1 MLSSRLF
8 SRFEDELLLCC
19 ARTSR
24 TPEIT
29 ARIRGLIQ
37 EGIDWEYL
45 IRTAHVH
52 GMAPLLYWHLDA
64 AHSESV
70 PENVLSYLRDHFHAN
85 SLRNLSLTGE
95 LLRILRVFKAHG
107 ADVVPYK
114 GPALAASVYGNLALR
129 EFIDLDV
136 MVHRRDVAKAKELL
150 VSLGYRP
157 KHWLTR
163 AQEAAL
169 LESQLEYV
177 FVRDDEE
184 SVVELRWDITEHYSV
199 PLGAV
204 GLWGRLEQ
212 IPLGDVIIPI
222 LSPEDTL
229 LVLCAHGSKHLWE
242 RLGWICDIAELIR
255 SHQEMRWEQVIA
267 RASAMGGERMV
278 LLGLFLASH
287 LLGAALPEEVVRRA
301 QDDPAVKKLAGQVTE
316 QLFGEANGLTGFF
329 GGAYFHPLHLK
340 MKERLPDKFRYCV
353 RAATTQTAED
363 WELLTLPNFLFPFY
377 YVLRPLRLAGKYGR
391 RLLKASPMIEKIK

>member
-1 MLSSRLF
+1 MPCSRLF
-8 SRFEDELLLCC
+8 SRSEDELLLCC

-24 TPEIT
+24 TPEIA
-29 ARIRGLIQ
+29 ARIRGLLK

-45 IRTAHVH
+45 VRMAHVH

-64 AHSESV
+64 AHSETV
-70 PENVLSYLRDHFHAN
+70 PENTLSYLRYHFHAN
-85 SLRNLSLTGE
+85 NLRNLSLTGE
-95 LLRILRVFKAHG
+95 LLRILRAFKAHG
-107 ADVVPYK
+107 IDVVPYK

-129 EFIDLDV
+129 EFIDLDA
-136 MVHRRDVAKAKELL
+136 MVHKRDVAKAKELL
-150 VSLGYRP
+150 ASLGYRP

-169 LESQLEYV
+169 LDSQCEYV
-177 FVRDDEE
+177 FVRDDEK
-184 SVVELRWDITEHYSV
+184 SIVELRWEITEHFPA

-204 GLWGRLEQ
+204 GLWNRLEQ
-212 IPLGDVIIPI
+212 IPLGGVVVPI

-242 RLGWICDIAELIR
+242 RLGWICDIAEQIR
-255 SHQEMRWEQVIA
+255 SHQDMRWEQVMT

-287 LLGAALPEEVVRRA
+287 VLGAALPEEVVRRVQA
-301 QDDPAVKKLAGQVTE
+301 DPAVKELAGQVTE
-316 QLFGEANGLTGFF
+316 QLFGEANGLAEFF

-353 RAATTQTAED
+353 RAATTQTVED
-363 WELLTLPNFLFPFY
+363 WEVLTLPNFLFPFY

-391 RLLKASPMIEKIK
+391 RLLKRRP